1 MTSADIQRKIAIGT
15 GKKRKVPPEEK
26 LSVEKVAD
34 RFNQVN
40 RSKLSSYFWALHFV
54 FHFQVYIGILR
65 FLVLWRAKY
74 QTTRKKK
81 MGTNNKLNPCYTES
95 HTQATAME
103 TSALNF
109 APSFPLSPSPEQL
122 GDYLLSFFFVYK
134 PTLIINVI

>member
-1 MTSADIQRKIAIGT
+1 MGHRPKITSRLLIVIQFFVFWGVSFSEYFCAVTSADIQRKIAIGT

-81 MGTNNKLNPCYTES
+81 NGN
-95 HTQATAME
+95 
-103 TSALNF
+103 
-109 APSFPLSPSPEQL
+109 
-122 GDYLLSFFFVYK
+122 
-134 PTLIINVI
+134 